1 MTIIHID
8 ARRIVHLAFCLL
20 SLFLTIV
27 DFGAFT
33 DIYHDFMGTRVPEL
47 LDISVSDDLIARTS
61 TKLEWRMAQFSWF
74 FRVAFFIFCA
84 GVLIKLSKKLESRQ
98 QE

>member
-1 MTIIHID
+1 MDKARTLIHIT
-8 ARRIVHLAFCLL
+8 LALCIL

-47 LDISVSDDLIARTS
+47 LDISVSDDLLARTS
-61 TKLEWRMAQFSWF
+61 TTLEWRMAQFSWF
-74 FRVAFFIFCA
+74 FRVMFFIFCA
-84 GVLIKLSKKLESRQ
+84 GVLVFLNRRKATGQ
-98 QE
+98 PG